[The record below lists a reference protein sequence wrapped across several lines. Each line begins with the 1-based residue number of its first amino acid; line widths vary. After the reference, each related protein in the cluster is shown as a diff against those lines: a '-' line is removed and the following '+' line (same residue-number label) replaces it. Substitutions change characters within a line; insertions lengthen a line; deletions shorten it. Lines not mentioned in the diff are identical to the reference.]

1 MKTLKLIFFCILC
14 LLICVTGC
22 SNKMVS
28 TDEIKDIQLQQGDTV
43 KDVFTNSLLPGMK
56 GIAENDNLQLY
67 INDETAEIA
76 VLDKR
81 NGSIWRSNPADRDS
95 DPIASGEKKD
105 LLSAQLI
112 LAFNNEFGQLNLT
125 NSYNDSVARNQIA
138 IKLLPDGIKVYYHF
152 GTMDKT

>member
-43 KDVFTNSLLPGMK
+43 KAVFTNSLLPGMK

-81 NGSIWRSNPADRDS
+81 NGSIWQAIQRIGIQN
-95 DPIASGEKKD
+95 PIASGEKRF
-105 LLSAQLI
+105 I
-112 LAFNNEFGQLNLT
+112 ICT
-125 NSYNDSVARNQIA
+125 VNS
-138 IKLLPDGIKVYYHF
+138 GF
-152 GTMDKT
+152 